1 MGEDSKIGI
10 RDSVFG
16 TRMQTPRAYRSS
28 LLPIR
33 GLPAFSARCRL
44 SPRVGARRPGIEG
57 LGDAGKPLEH
67 GFMKQSTTMV
77 AGGLVVAAALAFGL
91 TRGVVAQ
98 SGTTAPQ
105 AARIAVVDMIG
116 IVDRLMSQGAF
127 KAARD
132 QYDAQQLAAQD
143 QIKQQYEAITA
154 DVTARLEKAATDD
167 EKAKINE
174 ERDAKLGEL
183 QARYQG
189 MQGETEQFTV
199 NMLADA
205 YKLAVE
211 TAGKIARAQ
220 GYTHVVSSRTNDI
233 PRDRGSQLAFQ
244 EILLRHVAVLPE
256 GDDLTKMVEK
266 ELKLDEVPAAGP
278 EAPKA
283 AAPAAEAP
291 KADAPKA
298 ETPAAPK

>member
-1 MGEDSKIGI
+1 
-10 RDSVFG
+10 
-16 TRMQTPRAYRSS
+16 
-28 LLPIR
+28 
-33 GLPAFSARCRL
+33 
-44 SPRVGARRPGIEG
+44 
-57 LGDAGKPLEH
+57 
-67 GFMKQSTTMV
+67 MKQSTTMV

-98 SGTTAPQ
+98 GSAPAAPQ
-105 AARIAVVDMIG
+105 AAKIAVVDMIG
-116 IVDRLMSQGAF
+116 IVDKLMSQGSF

-132 QYDAQQLAAQD
+132 QFDAGQMAAQE
-143 QIKQQYEAITA
+143 QIKKQYEAITA
-154 DVTARLEKAATDD
+154 DVTARLEAAKTDD

-183 QARYQG
+183 QARFQG

-205 YKLAVE
+205 YKLATE

-220 GYTHVVSSRTNDI
+220 GFTHVLSSRTSDI

-283 AAPAAEAP
+283 DAPAAEAP
-291 KADAPKA
+291 KADAPKVVA
-298 ETPAAPK
+298 PAAPK